1 MKMIKEVRMKSK
13 KKVRKYRVA
22 LTEAQIS
29 RAIALAQGSINAGD
43 KSLTT
48 ESLKHNL
55 RCVYEKIISVEETM
69 PKESETRECPASGAA
84 GADLSLEVT
93 KYPDQPNSS
102 TQQLSW
108 TKENEEFL
116 KALFGEC

>member
-1 MKMIKEVRMKSK
+1 MKSK

-29 RAIALAQGSINAGD
+29 RALAFAQYMIDAGD

-55 RCVYEKIISVEETM
+55 RCVYEKIVSVEEAVS
-69 PKESETRECPASGAA
+69 KECPASGEA
-84 GADLSLEVT
+84 GADLSLKVP

-102 TQQLSW
+102 IQQPIW
-108 TKENEEFL
+108 TKEDEEFL
-116 KALFGEC
+116 TALFGE